1 MSVGN
6 QMRRAVSGLALIVT
20 LLTGCGVA
28 EQQQMTREGGTMP
41 LSLCGDLRAAEVN
54 RRQYG
59 IPTPPDDQVAL
70 ARCAADIGNNY
81 TPVMAS
87 ASVVTPPNPSAQD
100 IQLERHG
107 NSYMLPVRINDT
119 ISLPFILDTGAEE
132 LAIPADVA
140 LTLIR
145 AGALSRDDFLGR
157 SVYSLANGS
166 EGVSERVIIR
176 EVQVGRYAVNNV
188 TALVS
193 PPTSEPLLGESFLSK
208 FGTVTIDNNRL
219 ILTLTNPTSGGYVA
233 PTSPASAAYAAP
245 TNPASA
251 PYGAIAWDKE
261 TGRSGWSWGQ
271 ATAAKSKEV
280 ALIRCAAS
288 GCKVVM
294 ESGANQCLALA
305 TTQDRKHIGAASR
318 TTQDAARLAAM
329 TNCEKTESGECVV
342 RFSMCNE

>member
-6 QMRRAVSGLALIVT
+6 RMRRTVSGLTLIVM

-28 EQQQMTREGGTMP
+28 EQQQMTGEGETMP

-70 ARCAADIGNNY
+70 ARCTAHDIGNNY
-81 TPVMAS
+81 TPTLAS
-87 ASVVTPPNPSAQD
+87 ASVVTPPNPSAQEV
-100 IQLERHG
+100 QLERHG
-107 NSYMLPVRINDT
+107 NSYTLPVRINDT
-119 ISLPFILDTGAEE
+119 ITLPFILDTGAEE

-140 LTLIR
+140 LILIR

-176 EVQVGRYAVNNV
+176 QVQVGRYAVNNV

-208 FGTVTIDNNRL
+208 FGTVT
-219 ILTLTNPTSGGYVA
+219 
-233 PTSPASAAYAAP
+233 
-245 TNPASA
+245 
-251 PYGAIAWDKE
+251 
-261 TGRSGWSWGQ
+261 
-271 ATAAKSKEV
+271 
-280 ALIRCAAS
+280 
-288 GCKVVM
+288 
-294 ESGANQCLALA
+294 
-305 TTQDRKHIGAASR
+305 
-318 TTQDAARLAAM
+318 
-329 TNCEKTESGECVV
+329 
-342 RFSMCNE
+342 